1 MGLSERERNLNPA
14 RHGGLLKRQCPIT
27 ALYQALGRARR
38 APWTAAITDCIPTMV
53 QPDRCA
59 ALNILRTTF
68 EVDRLPGDWLP
79 AIEPFDEVWVTSE
92 FAARTFRRS
101 GVAPSRCT

>member
-1 MGLSERERNLNPA
+1 MFE
-14 RHGGLLKRQCPIT
+14 
-27 ALYQALGRARR
+27 
-38 APWTAAITDCIPTMV
+38 
-53 QPDRCA
+53 PDRCA

-79 AIEPFDEVWVTSE
+79 AIEPFDEVWVTNE
-92 FAARTFRRS
+92 FATHTFRRS